1 MRLRIVLTL
10 LALTLAASGS
20 APAQVRVHTETIKRP
35 SAPTPSNQFVP
46 PATSDGEDTGATSPP
61 AATDAQHA
69 AAASENTGRLP
80 EAVGRMRERIL
91 KAAHSGDPQQVL
103 ALMQANGTMPVFSH
117 TQKLDP
123 TAIWKEAYP
132 DSGGVE
138 ALSILITILETGFV
152 HVGAG
157 TPQEIYL
164 WPYFAREPL
173 KSLTPEQKVDLFRI
187 VTGADYQDMLERGH
201 YAFYRVG
208 IGPDG
213 AWRYFVSGD

>member
-1 MRLRIVLTL
+1 MRLRILPTL
-10 LALTLAASGS
+10 LALTLAASGG
-20 APAQVRVHTETIKRP
+20 APAQVRVHTETITRP

-46 PATSDGEDTGATSPP
+46 PSAGEDPGSTSPP
-61 AATDAQHA
+61 ATA
-69 AAASENTGRLP
+69 AVVENATGRAGLP

-103 ALMQANGTMPVFSH
+103 ALMQADGTMPVFSH

-132 DSGGVE
+132 ESDGVE
-138 ALSILITILETGFV
+138 ALSILITILETGFA
-152 HVGAG
+152 HIDAG

-173 KSLTPEQKVDLFRI
+173 GSLTPEQKVDLFRI
-187 VTGADYQDMLERGH
+187 VTGSDYQVMLARGH

-213 AWRYFVSGD
+213 AWRYFVSGQ

>member
-1 MRLRIVLTL
+1 MARTPARPARRL
-10 LALTLAASGS
+10 
-20 APAQVRVHTETIKRP
+20 
-35 SAPTPSNQFVP
+35 
-46 PATSDGEDTGATSPP
+46 
-61 AATDAQHA
+61 ATDAQQA
-69 AAASENTGRLP
+69 AAENAGRLP

-132 DSGGVE
+132 ASGGVE

-152 HVGAG
+152 HIDAG
-157 TPQEIYL
+157 TPQETYL

-213 AWRYFVSGD
+213 AWRYFVSGE